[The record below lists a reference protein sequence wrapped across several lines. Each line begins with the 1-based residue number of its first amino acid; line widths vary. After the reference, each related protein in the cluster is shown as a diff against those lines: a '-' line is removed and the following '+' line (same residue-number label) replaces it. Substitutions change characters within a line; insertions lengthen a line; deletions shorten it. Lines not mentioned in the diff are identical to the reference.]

1 MGMCQAEGS
10 IGKGPGTGGSEAQ
23 YQRGA
28 VPARNQYS
36 WSPEVRAR
44 GESSVFD
51 FYSGS
56 KDSLVNLGM
65 LCILKAPSG
74 FCMKD
79 GLKRGP
85 EWQRGGWTGKQTT
98 VICVCFNNPFLV

>member
-1 MGMCQAEGS
+1 MSSRGQYRQRPWDRRERGS
-10 IGKGPGTGGSEAQ
+10 
-23 YQRGA
+23 